1 VELADARYVL
11 ETTAVDRAPDQLR
24 RRLAERLEESIDQQ
38 RAAFAEGDVARF
50 IDLTLAFH
58 RGFVEAGDNR
68 VMLEMYSQLSDR
80 HRFTLFTIRHRLLE
94 RCEEIIAEHEALTR
108 HLRSGDAAAFAD
120 PLRGHIAEHASPSTP
135 ARDTGGSLELCAPG
149 RRRSGRA
156 LLPVRGFQSNR
167 DGRRLRSWSTD
178 IWETADSRSPRSP
191 TAIGSPTARRWRT
204 TRPRSAC
211 MPHSKRSSR
220 PSTPPMSTRTP
231 WPKRSS
237 AMPWPGSGANHSR
250 SSPRST
256 FPPDRRATT
265 TRGFRAST

>member
-1 VELADARYVL
+1 MSEKKESLSAAERAYRAIRSQILSGVHAPGTMLGESALAAEIEVSRTPVRVALARLQDEGWILIYPKRGAIVQGIDERTIVELADARYVL

-94 RCEEIIAEHEALTR
+94 RCEEIIAEHETLTH

-120 PLRGHIAEHASPSTP
+120 TLRGHIAENAPASTP
-135 ARDTGGSLELCAPG
+135 ARDTGGFLEL
-149 RRRSGRA
+149 
-156 LLPVRGFQSNR
+156 
-167 DGRRLRSWSTD
+167 
-178 IWETADSRSPRSP
+178 
-191 TAIGSPTARRWRT
+191 
-204 TRPRSAC
+204 
-211 MPHSKRSSR
+211 
-220 PSTPPMSTRTP
+220 
-231 WPKRSS
+231 
-237 AMPWPGSGANHSR
+237 
-250 SSPRST
+250 
-256 FPPDRRATT
+256 
-265 TRGFRAST
+265 